1 MDEFRTI
8 PSLNNLYEINCD
20 GTIFRNIKTKQE
32 SKIKLDK
39 HHSKKGYYVVFVH
52 LGGRK
57 NPVQKRIMI
66 HRAVAECWLGKCP
79 EGFEVDHI
87 DRNSLNNHYMNLR
100 YVTKSEQMKNRD
112 HTNIS
117 KKGSENLRIAR
128 ESRMVSITLIKNE
141 IKSIFQS
148 MSECARF
155 LSKENGISEEKCRYR
170 LRRRYD
176 NIFGYNV
183 VYCETGCDI
192 SE

>member
-1 MDEFRTI
+1 
-8 PSLNNLYEINCD
+8 
-20 GTIFRNIKTKQE
+20 
-32 SKIKLDK
+32 
-39 HHSKKGYYVVFVH
+39 
-52 LGGRK
+52 
-57 NPVQKRIMI
+57 MI